1 MFLNVQTH
9 GDDETVV
16 YIDGDAACQIH
27 ICPSQSD
34 LFDFMESLFN
44 KLGPL
49 PMEKRHGLNMYEFQ
63 AKHGLCK
70 WWSKWSATLKTQDGI
85 ILRIGKQEQYMGC
98 AELQIASHLKLEHIL
113 LTSTIHEAKL
123 VHFTMRALR
132 IREAKIVHALDCA
145 YGNTPSVLMSQR
157 ESRILL
163 FHIWLRSLL
172 TDWRDVVVAAA
183 CAYHATGRMSR
194 SQRRKVERCSKAS
207 GEAIV
212 GIHTRQLWIDKMLK
226 SATTIIDCSLVA
238 FWSIE
243 KNQIQSEQDPD

>member
-70 WWSKWSATLKTQDGI
+70 WWSKWSATSITQDGI
-85 ILRIGKQEQYMGC
+85 MLRIGKQEQYMGC

-123 VHFTMRALR
+123 VYFAMRALR
-132 IREAKIVHALDCA
+132 TRKAEIVYALDCA
-145 YGNTPSVLMSQR
+145 YGNTPSFLMSKR

-163 FHIWLRSLL
+163 SHIWLRYLL
-172 TDWRDVVVAAA
+172 KKWRLEVVGLA
-183 CAYHATGRMSR
+183 CAYRAAGRNSR
-194 SQRRKVERCSKAS
+194 SQHRKIERYRKVSGGKA
-207 GEAIV
+207 V
-212 GIHTRQLWIDKMLK
+212 DIHTRQLWIDRMCE
-226 SATTIIDCSLVA
+226 SVTNIIDCSLAA

-243 KNQIQSEQDPD
+243 KNQIQSERDPE